1 MHRIKE
7 FFIPKEK
14 KFFNMINQQA
24 MKIQE
29 GILLMQ
35 DMVNNFDNIEQRRI
49 KMKNIEHEADQFVH
63 NILNELNSTF
73 ITPIDRE
80 DISALTF
87 RLDDIMDNS
96 YAAVNRIHLYGIKAV
111 TIPMKEL
118 SQCLVSMME
127 QLLLILSK
135 MHDGKN
141 SEEIRRRCIEIN
153 RLENVA
159 DETLNHAIANLF
171 KEKDTMDIIKLKDIY
186 EYLEIATD
194 KCEDVA
200 NVISDILIKN
210 S

>member
-1 MHRIKE
+1 MNRIKE
-7 FFIPKEK
+7 FFVPQEK

-29 GILLMQ
+29 GILLVQ

-49 KMKNIEHEADQFVH
+49 KVKNIEHEADQFVH
-63 NILNELNSTF
+63 SILNELNSTF

-96 YAAVNRIHLYGIKAV
+96 YAAVNRIHLYDIKAA
-111 TIPMKEL
+111 TMPMKEL

-127 QLLLILSK
+127 QLILILSK

-159 DETLNHAIANLF
+159 DEILNHAMANLF
-171 KEKDTMDIIKLKDIY
+171 KEKNTMEVIKLKDVY
-186 EYLEIATD
+186 EYLENAAD